1 MTKREATWVVL
12 LPTRQGKA
20 GPGTLACLRCGA
32 KYEILSP
39 PPISLFHAMSQAF
52 DKDHRRCPPH
62 PLGDV
67 CTACWGRGHSVA
79 SCLDRSTAT
88 VRSPQE
94 WLHGPDTGLSSITI
108 YCVMTR
114 NMVPLGD
121 HGPRTPMDSDDLGR
135 CVRLLDRFPEWRARI
150 QEMDVVPGWSGLSA
164 SWAHLEQL
172 YRKDLAAGNF
182 SRTNVAIQGLLT
194 GA

>member
-1 MTKREATWVVL
+1 
-12 LPTRQGKA
+12 
-20 GPGTLACLRCGA
+20 
-32 KYEILSP
+32 
-39 PPISLFHAMSQAF
+39 
-52 DKDHRRCPPH
+52 
-62 PLGDV
+62 
-67 CTACWGRGHSVA
+67 
-79 SCLDRSTAT
+79 
-88 VRSPQE
+88 
-94 WLHGPDTGLSSITI
+94 
-108 YCVMTR
+108 
-114 NMVPLGD
+114 
-121 HGPRTPMDSDDLGR
+121 MDSDDLGR